1 MTQDAHHMPVT
12 VVVSRRPKP
21 GKEAALVAW
30 AEGISEAASHF
41 PGHLGR
47 TIYPPS
53 APDREDLV
61 MVFSFDNADALTAWE
76 TSDIRRAWLAQADAI
91 AEGQQHFHSLTGFE
105 SIFSP
110 SVGATKSPPPRWKTG
125 AVIALALFPLS
136 LVLNWFVMPYLPV
149 VSDNTY
155 VMALIRVIV
164 SVAIIVPYMVYFA
177 MPGLTKRLRGWL
189 HP

>member
-1 MTQDAHHMPVT
+1 MTQDASQLPVT

-21 GKEAALVAW
+21 GHEGDLVAW
-30 AEGISEAASHF
+30 AEGISAAAAQF

-53 APDREDLV
+53 APDREDMVL
-61 MVFSFDNADALTAWE
+61 VFSFATADELAAWE
-76 TSDIRRAWLAQADAI
+76 TSEVRREWLARGNAI
-91 AEGQQHFHSLTGFE
+91 SEGPQHLSALTGFE

-125 AVIALALFPLS
+125 TVIAMALFPLS
-136 LVLNWFVMPYLPV
+136 LLLNLLVMPFVPATGTFV
-149 VSDNTY
+149 IDV
-155 VMALIRVIV
+155 LIRVTV
-164 SVAIIVPYMVYFA
+164 SVAIIVPYMVYLA
-177 MPGLTKRLRGWL
+177 MPNLTRWLRNWL